1 MAAWNNENEMF
12 ELMKEKLYTPVV
24 GDILDQMGYKHQFLP
39 APVRPLA
46 AQVPT
51 EPYKLRGEQQDNRL
65 KVAGYACTVLEND
78 VFEYPE
84 EKPFGYM
91 TEALDDLKPNEVYVA
106 TGSAQQRALGRAA
119 DGVRESTRCS
129 WRGAEWIYPR
139 YAKGYRA
146 EFPGVLHGH
155 MGAGFFCAHV
165 CIQMEMSD

>member
-51 EPYKLRGEQQDNRL
+51 EPYKLRGERQDNRL

-106 TGSAQQRALGRAA
+106 TGAHNSTLGRAA

-146 EFPGVLHGH
+146 EFSGVLHGH

-165 CIQMEMSD
+165 CIQMEMPD